1 MAVFADFRVC
11 LFDPLHMR
19 VESTPHAASFHVQCG
34 ARGFNLVKRTSVAR
48 MKASLKNRG
57 NSLSLQRQRRIC
69 PIVVD
74 SADHQKSAEPPQ
86 AARLREVTT
95 VEDAETS
102 DDTQNGAA
110 SPQPESQ
117 LLSPAQLAAYR
128 SDPVRSRLLK
138 KLSEANQFNRHL
150 LRQVAIREKAIQQ
163 SKQNISALELEL
175 GVLVK
180 IAQEIAKEGGKP
192 ETRKIN
198 GRYIHSHLAV
208 RLEECVC
215 ALLSQF
221 ETWTG
226 DDNLLTEPTTSLARD
241 APELHQTLLK
251 HLETIEGVR
260 SREVEMVYYGMAE
273 NVVVM
278 GSFDNWSHGEA
289 MSPETTGT
297 FTKFTATL
305 KLLPG
310 RYEVKFMVD
319 GEWRLSNFLPIIG
332 EGVTMNNLLVVD

>member
-19 VESTPHAASFHVQCG
+19 IESIPHVANFHVRCG
-34 ARGFNLVKRTSVAR
+34 ARRLNLVKRTSVAR
-48 MKASLKNRG
+48 MRAGFIDRR
-57 NSLSLQRQRRIC
+57 NSLVVLQGQRRLC
-69 PIVVD
+69 SMAVD
-74 SADHQKSAEPPQ
+74 SADHQNPAEPPQ
-86 AARLREVTT
+86 AARLAEVTT

-102 DDTQNGAA
+102 DTQNGAT
-110 SPQPESQ
+110 SPEPESQ
-117 LLSPAQLAAYR
+117 LLSPNQLAAFR
-128 SDPVRSRLLK
+128 SDTVRSRLLR

-150 LRQVAIREKAIQQ
+150 LRQVAIREKVIQQ
-163 SKQNISALELEL
+163 SKQKISALELEL

-192 ETRKIN
+192 GTRKIN

-208 RLEECVC
+208 RLEEFVC
-215 ALLSQF
+215 ALLYQF
-221 ETWTG
+221 ETWGG
-226 DDNLLTEPTTSLARD
+226 DDNLLTESATSLASD
-241 APELHQTLLK
+241 APELQQTLLK
-251 HLETIEGVR
+251 QLETIEGVR
-260 SREVEMVYYGMAE
+260 SREVEIVYYGMAE

-289 MSPETTGT
+289 MSPEVTGT

-310 RYEVKFMVD
+310 RYELKFMVD